1 MLLTFRLRNRNA
13 TSTSTSTSI
22 SRLVWRCRWA
32 LVAALVIATPAC
44 TTNERGPAANGST
57 VRDASQ
63 DSPNSAATIPAAPI
77 PMASPCFWAKGVA
90 RGANNTQYP
99 DDNATYGYT
108 SYTVPAGDIV
118 RLSGE
123 FAHAR

>member
-13 TSTSTSTSI
+13 NATSISI

-44 TTNERGPAANGST
+44 TTNERGPASNGST
-57 VRDASQ
+57 VRGVSQ

-77 PMASPCFWAKGVA
+77 PIASPCFWAKGVA

-108 SYTVPAGDIV
+108 SYTVPVEDIV